1 MVKKTKFTF
10 SAVSYLNSAVSYLN
24 IVEFGYKG
32 CLLDNKYL
40 KKALKF

>member
-10 SAVSYLNSAVSYLN
+10 SAVSYLN

-32 CLLDNKYL
+32 RLLDNKYL
-40 KKALKF
+40 KKTMKF

>member
-1 MVKKTKFTF
+1 MTYIMVKKTKFTF
-10 SAVSYLNSAVSYLN
+10 SAVSYLN